1 MNRIYLNL
9 KLVLVAV
16 FSFIGMSVGAIEVTD
31 VLNQDVTG
39 VTGTTYT
46 SFSDKQVTSDAIYA
60 GQCAGDKSSIQLR
73 SNNNNSGVI
82 TTTSGGVI
90 KKVVVVWNEGTNS
103 TRELNIYGSNS
114 AYENAADLYSQETQ
128 GTLIGTLKFSEATEG
143 VSTLEVEDSYS
154 YIGFRSKSGALYLT
168 SVSITWE
175 SNAVAPTVQKPTI
188 TPAAGTY
195 FSEQTVT
202 ITAEEGVEVFY
213 TLNGG
218 DETKYESPFTVSED
232 TEIVAY
238 AKKGEDKSAETK
250 ATLTFGPIYTTF
262 AAANEA
268 ATADRIVSRLTFT
281 EALVTFVSGQ
291 NTYIQDAT
299 SAMLIYGTTTLK
311 AGDKITGNI
320 DGQLYTYNGLPEV
333 ANPTYDVEVVSSD
346 NEVTPKLILADDLA
360 AHPMN
365 YVSQYVAIRNAVFE
379 ADAEGNAKANYN
391 FTAAGAS
398 LVLRNNFQVDLSIS
412 ASSAYAVSGLVTVY
426 NSTVQVYP
434 TAAEDIVELKY
445 ETANLDFEATEPITD
460 GICTYA
466 KDMSKNGTVHFGA
479 QPVDGWNV
487 LNVTDNIYEGS
498 DRGVLDQKA
507 GGVFEYGSDAW
518 LGGAEYK
525 APAAAPEGSSGTKAL
540 GLVSVWG
547 GNNAIIQYTQDIV
560 LDEGSYELEVV
571 VMNTAGTNALTKNLI
586 GFIAEDGTEYLAK
599 TKSYPVGEWTTEV
612 ISFTLDKKTFGQLS
626 LGLQNASGSGAAPH
640 LFIDG
645 VAINTIAP
653 TVALH
658 KELAD
663 ALIDATATVEAKA
676 NVGDQLFQK
685 PEDAYDTFAGVV
697 STQKEVSE
705 NAEATEQQ
713 LRDAIAAL
721 QDAVA
726 TYAAAVNAPEADA
739 EYSLQLKD
747 GGMYMSLNEG
757 TNLSAD
763 PAPLKFVAVEGGYAI
778 TDGNE
783 YVACTGTGNN
793 VWSMGVATEPYAWV
807 VTLQDGYYHIAKASN
822 SAQHIGVDN
831 TGAGSACYADKGVS
845 DKSLWTIAPYVK
857 VEPVDVTDLIKNP
870 AYLENGYDG
879 WTYSENGF
887 KPREYE
893 APMNLITYN
902 GNAAFEVSQTIEN
915 VPAGLYKL
923 TVNAFYRAGS
933 LDDEKAKIAAG
944 TELEKELTMY
954 AAVGDDTYSHKV
966 MNLSE
971 GATDVAYGEGTTM
984 LDNGKFVPNSAAE
997 SRAWYIAGEYTNEV
1011 LFNVFEDG
1019 SVTIGLSKNE
1029 GLPSDYCPIGAW
1041 QLYRLGD
1048 ADAEKAQ
1055 PDVVPVDPVQQ
1066 AYEKAL
1072 AAVEDGGNYRIFTA
1086 VEGKKYYVTADG
1098 LLTNV
1103 ADDGGIFTITKVTGG
1118 SYKEYGYK
1126 IDSGSKRFTNP
1137 PLMDNVADLTTK
1149 VFATTTNNRND
1160 WEAQVL
1166 FLNEEGMYAIRSCNT
1181 ADATSSWGD
1190 AGRTYWTYVVEEA
1203 PTPQYT
1209 YELTYN
1215 WMLESVVPI
1224 NVTYALVESDGTTEV
1239 KSVTKKQVS
1248 YSAVSVPSDLTSS
1261 VAYDYDV
1268 QGTIGEEDCTIKVVR
1283 SFKAGVVHT
1292 LADLSNSKAYTIRC
1306 DRGALLTTNDYL
1318 ASTAHG
1324 SLTQAEA
1331 ANFAVISY
1339 EDHYYLY
1346 SVADNKFVTNSGAL
1360 ADELVS
1366 GVEDAIILEAKTD
1379 PYFLSYFIINGAK
1392 NGLNT
1397 NGNDPYG
1404 YVINTWMT
1412 ADAGNQYYLIE
1423 AADFDATEAL
1433 AILEEAFH
1441 PEYAISIAVIEN
1453 GTVQADKTK
1462 AKEGETVTLTITP
1475 AEGYILDAVTVMA
1488 GEEPVTVTD
1497 NTFVMPAG
1505 DVTISATFVLPD
1517 SISALAA
1524 EGKAEIFDLNGRKV
1538 SKVLRGGIYIIN
1550 GKRVAVK

>member
-1 MNRIYLNL
+1 MKKFLLSLISFFALMPL
-9 KLVLVAV
+9 FAETWEKATEIAVGDVVVLAV
-16 FSFIGMSVGAIEVTD
+16 DNGTVTKELST
-31 VLNQDVTG
+31 V
-39 VTGTTYT
+39 
-46 SFSDKQVTSDAIYA
+46 
-60 GQCAGDKSSIQLR
+60 
-73 SNNNNSGVI
+73 
-82 TTTSGGVI
+82 TTSGTTIGQVVDYESIPAGVYPLT
-90 KKVVVVWNEGTNS
+90 VVAGTDEGTFAFKNS
-103 TRELNIYGSNS
+103 DGAYLAWSSGNSLKTIAEIEASSSWTATYNNGKWDIYNVGTTDRKLQ
-114 AYENAADLYSQETQ
+114 YNASSPRFACYTSKQTAVDLWKTVADGKLAKPS
-128 GTLIGTLKFSEATEG
+128 LPSS
-143 VSTLEVEDSYS
+143 STFFD
-154 YIGFRSKSGALYLT
+154 SKSVAISADEGAIIYYTVNGEDPTAESPVYSEPLIITETTTVKAIAVKDDQT
-168 SVSITWE
+168 SD
-175 SNAVAPTVQKPTI
+175 VAE
-188 TPAAGTY
+188 GTY
-195 FSEQTVT
+195 
-202 ITAEEGVEVFY
+202 
-213 TLNGG
+213 TL
-218 DETKYESPFTVSED
+218 
-232 TEIVAY
+232 
-238 AKKGEDKSAETK
+238 
-250 ATLTFGPIYTTF
+250 GPIYTTF
-262 AAANEA
+262 ASANEA
-268 ATADRIVSRLTFT
+268 ASSDRIVSRLTFT

-291 NTYIQDAT
+291 NAYVQDAT
-299 SAMLIYGTTTLK
+299 GAMLIYGTTTLK
-311 AGDKITGNI
+311 AGDKISGNI
-320 DGQLYTYNGLPEV
+320 DGQLYSYNGLPEV
-333 ANPTYDVEVVSSD
+333 ANPTYDVEVVSSE
-346 NEVTPKLILADDLA
+346 NEVLPTAVSAADLA
-360 AHPMN
+360 ANPMK
-365 YVSQYVAIRNAVFE
+365 YISQYVVVSDAVF
-379 ADAEGNAKANYN
+379 ADDIAETAPGKANNFN
-391 FTAAGAS
+391 FTVGETT
-398 LVLRNNFQVDLSIS
+398 LILRNNFKVDL
-412 ASSAYAVSGLVTVY
+412 AATAGTLYKVAGFVTVY
-426 NSTVQVYP
+426 NTNVQLYP
-434 TAAEDIVELKY
+434 TATTDLTEIVVAEP
-445 ETANLDFEATEPITD
+445 TNLDFSLTTPVEA
-460 GICTYA
+460 GVRTYA
-466 KDMSKNGTVHFGA
+466 KDLQAEGETSGA
-479 QPVDGWNV
+479 QPVEGWTITSNG
-487 LNVTDNIYEGS
+487 DA
-498 DRGVLDQKA
+498 RAAGVYA
-507 GGVFEYGSDAW
+507 YGSEPF
-518 LGGAEYK
+518 LGGDGYY
-525 APAAAPEGSSGTKAL
+525 APAVNPLDEATGNAL
-540 GLVSVWG
+540 GIVAVWS
-547 GNNAIIQYTQDIV
+547 ATTQYTQEIV
-560 LDEGSYELEVV
+560 LQ
-571 VMNTAGTNALTKNLI
+571 AGNYKLSVPVYNSKGGTSEIAKNLI
-586 GFIAEDGTEYLAK
+586 GFIASDGTEYLATAK
-599 TKSYPVGEWTTEV
+599 TYPVDTWTEEE
-612 ISFTLDKKTFGQLS
+612 ISFTLKNTTRGVLS
-626 LGLQNASGSGAAPH
+626 LGYSMTNAGSGSAPH

-645 VAINTIAP
+645 VTINVITEEE
-653 TVALH
+653 VLH
-658 KELAD
+658 NELAA
-663 ALIDATATVEAKA
+663 ALVDATATVEAKA

-726 TYAAAVNAPEADA
+726 TYAAAVNAPEAEQ
-739 EYSLQLKD
+739 EYTLQLKD

-757 TNLSAD
+757 TKLSAD
-763 PAPLKFVAVEGGYAI
+763 PAPLKFVAFEGGYAI

-783 YVACTGTGNN
+783 YVALTGTGDND
-793 VWSMGVATEPYAWV
+793 WTMGVATEPYAWV
-807 VTLQDGYYHIAKASN
+807 VTLQDGYYHIAKVGN
-822 SAQHIGVDN
+822 SAHHIGVDN
-831 TGAGSACYADKGVS
+831 TGAGSACYANKGVS
-845 DKSLWTIAPYVK
+845 DKSLWTIAAYVK

-870 AYLENGYDG
+870 AYLENGYEG

-887 KPREYE
+887 KAREYE
-893 APMNLITYN
+893 APMNLITYS

-954 AAVGDDTYSHKV
+954 AAVADDTYSHKV

-1137 PLMDNVADLTTK
+1137 PLKDNVADLTTK
-1149 VFATTTNNRND
+1149 VFATTTDNRND

-1261 VAYDYDV
+1261 FAYDYDV

-1283 SFKAGVVHT
+1283 SFKAGIVHT

-1306 DRGALLTTNDYL
+1306 DRGALLTKDDYL
-1318 ASTAHG
+1318 ASTSHS

-1346 SVADNKFVTNSGAL
+1346 SVSDKKFVTNNGAL
-1360 ADELVS
+1360 ADEPVN
-1366 GVEDAIILEAKTD
+1366 GVEDAIIMEAQTD
-1379 PYFLSYFIINGAK
+1379 PYFFAYFTIDGTNC
-1392 NGLNT
+1392 GLNT

-1412 ADAGNQYYLIE
+1412 VDAGNQYYLIE

-1433 AILEEAFH
+1433 AILDATFH
-1441 PEYAISIAVIEN
+1441 PEYTITIAVLEN
-1453 GTVQADKTK
+1453 GTVEADKAK
-1462 AKEGETVTLTITP
+1462 AKAGETVTLTITP

-1488 GEEPVTVTD
+1488 GEESVTVTD

-1505 DVTISATFVLPD
+1505 DVTISATFTIPVG
-1517 SISALAA
+1517 INALSA
-1524 EGKAEIFDLNGRKV
+1524 EGNAEIFDLSGRKV
-1538 SKVLRGGIYIIN
+1538 SKVQRGGIYVIN

>member
-1 MNRIYLNL
+1 MKKFLL
-9 KLVLVAV
+9 SLLAL
-16 FSFIGMSVGAIEVTD
+16 FSFFSVAHAEEEIMSITFPATGGESVNSYTD
-31 VLNQDVTG
+31 TWNATVDGNVWVINGFNTNRNGWEFIKCGRKNNDHTASI
-39 VTGTTYT
+39 T
-46 SFSDKQVTSDAIYA
+46 SPAVDDA
-60 GQCAGDKSSIQLR
+60 
-73 SNNNNSGVI
+73 VI
-82 TTTSGGVI
+82 T
-90 KKVVVVWNEGTNS
+90 KVVVAVQKTANVTAASLTILNGVTEVNTIDVTESFAVGNVEIPIEGAVA
-103 TRELNIYGSNS
+103 G
-114 AYENAADLYSQETQ
+114 YSFKLT
-128 GTLIGTLKFSEATEG
+128 IAS
-143 VSTLEVEDSYS
+143 
-154 YIGFRSKSGALYLT
+154 SGANANGTTWIDGVTLYGNPT
-168 SVSITWE
+168 AAPSVAKPVI
-175 SNAVAPTVQKPTI
+175 APAT
-188 TPAAGTY
+188 GTY
-195 FSEQTVT
+195 YSEQTVT
-202 ITAEEGVEVFY
+202 ITAEEGATIFY
-213 TLNGG
+213 TLNDG
-218 DETKYESPFTVSED
+218 EAAEYTAPFTVSE
-232 TEIVAY
+232 TTTITAY
-238 AKKGEDKSAETK
+238 AKKGEDVSGNVT
-250 ATLTFGPIYTTF
+250 ATLTFAPTYTTF

-268 ATADRIVSRLTFT
+268 ATKDKVAVRLTFT

-291 NTYIQDAT
+291 NAYVQDAT
-299 SAMLIYGTTTLK
+299 GAMLIYGTTTLK
-311 AGDKITGNI
+311 AGDKISGNI
-320 DGQLYTYNGLPEV
+320 DGQLYSYNGLPEV
-333 ANPTYDVEVVSSD
+333 ANPTYNVEVVSSE
-346 NEVTPKLILADDLA
+346 NEVLPTAVSAADLA
-360 AHPMN
+360 ANPMK
-365 YVSQYVAIRNAVFE
+365 YISQYVVLKNAVFE
-379 ADAEGNAKANYN
+379 SDAEGDAKNNYN
-391 FTAAGAS
+391 FTAAGS
-398 LVLRNNFQVDLSIS
+398 SFVLRNNFKVNLSIS

-466 KDMSKNGTVHFGA
+466 KDMSKNGTVHFGT

-518 LGGAEYK
+518 LGGKDYK

-547 GNNAIIQYTQDIV
+547 GNNAIVQYTQDIV
-560 LDEGSYELEVV
+560 LEEGSYELEVV
-571 VMNTAGTNALTKNLI
+571 IMNTAGTNALTKNLI

-726 TYAAAVNAPEADA
+726 TYAAAVNAPEAEQ
-739 EYSLQLKD
+739 EYTLQLKD

-757 TNLSAD
+757 TKLSAD
-763 PAPLKFVAVEGGYAI
+763 PAPLKFVAFEGGYAI

-783 YVACTGTGNN
+783 YVALTGTGDND
-793 VWSMGVATEPYAWV
+793 WTMGVATEPYAWV
-807 VTLQDGYYHIAKASN
+807 VTLQDGYYHIAKVGN
-822 SAQHIGVDN
+822 SAHHIGVDN
-831 TGAGSACYADKGVS
+831 TGAGSACYANKGVS
-845 DKSLWTIAPYVK
+845 DKSLWTIAAYVK

-870 AYLENGYDG
+870 AYLENGYEG

-887 KPREYE
+887 KAREYE
-893 APMNLITYN
+893 APMNLITYS

-954 AAVGDDTYSHKV
+954 AAVADDTYSHKV

-1118 SYKEYGYK
+1118 AYKEYGYK

-1137 PLMDNVADLTTK
+1137 PLKDNVADLTTK
-1149 VFATTTNNRND
+1149 VFATTTDNRND

-1261 VAYDYDV
+1261 FAYDYDV

-1283 SFKAGVVHT
+1283 TFKAGVVHT
-1292 LADLSNSKAYTIRC
+1292 LADLSNAKAYTIRC
-1306 DRGALLTTNDYL
+1306 DRGALLPTDDYL
-1318 ASTAHG
+1318 ASTSHS

-1346 SVADNKFVTNSGAL
+1346 SVSDKKFVTNNGAL
-1360 ADELVS
+1360 ADEPVN
-1366 GVEDAIILEAKTD
+1366 GVEDAIILEAKAD
-1379 PYFLSYFIINGAK
+1379 PYFFSYFIINGAK

-1412 ADAGNQYYLIE
+1412 ADAGNQYYMIE

-1433 AILEEAFH
+1433 AILDATFH
-1441 PEYAISIAVIEN
+1441 PEYTITIAVLEN
-1453 GTVQADKTK
+1453 GTVEADKAK

-1497 NTFVMPAG
+1497 NTFVMPAA
-1505 DVTISATFVLPD
+1505 DVTISATFTIPVG
-1517 SISALAA
+1517 INALSA
-1524 EGKAEIFDLNGRKV
+1524 EGNAEIFDLSGRKV
-1538 SKVLRGGIYIIN
+1538 SKVQRGGIYVIN

>member
-1 MNRIYLNL
+1 MALTFPATGGENIGSYTATWNATVDGNTWAIDGFNSNKWQNDWTYIKCGRKNNEHTASITSP
-9 KLVLVAV
+9 AV
-16 FSFIGMSVGAIEVTD
+16 DNA
-31 VLNQDVTG
+31 
-39 VTGTTYT
+39 
-46 SFSDKQVTSDAIYA
+46 
-60 GQCAGDKSSIQLR
+60 
-73 SNNNNSGVI
+73 VI
-82 TTTSGGVI
+82 T
-90 KKVVVVWNEGTNS
+90 KVVVAVQQTSNVTAVS
-103 TRELNIYGSNS
+103 LTVLNG
-114 AYENAADLYSQETQ
+114 
-128 GTLIGTLKFSEATEG
+128 ATEVKTIDVTENFATG
-143 VSTLEVEDSYS
+143 NVEIPIEGAVAGYS
-154 YIGFRSKSGALYLT
+154 YKLTIVSSSASKNGTTVIEGVTLYGNPT
-168 SVSITWE
+168 
-175 SNAVAPTVQKPTI
+175 VAPTVAKPEI
-188 TPAAGTY
+188 TPATGTY
-195 FSEQTVT
+195 YSEQTVT
-202 ITAEEGVEVFY
+202 ITAEEGATIYYSLNDGEAAEY
-213 TLNGG
+213 T
-218 DETKYESPFTVSED
+218 EPFTVSE
-232 TEIVAY
+232 TTTITAY
-238 AKKGEDKSAETK
+238 AKKGEDVSGNVT
-250 ATLTFGPIYTTF
+250 ATLTFATTYTTF

-268 ATADRIVSRLTFT
+268 ATKDKAAIRLTFT

-291 NTYIQDAT
+291 NAYIQDGT
-299 SAMLIYGTTTLK
+299 GAMLIYGTTTLK
-311 AGDKITGNI
+311 AGDKISGNI
-320 DGQLYTYNGLPEV
+320 DGELYTYNGLPEV
-333 ANPTYDVEVVSSD
+333 ASPTLDVEVVSSD
-346 NEVTPKLILADDLA
+346 NEVVPTAVSAADLA
-360 AHPMN
+360 ANPLK
-365 YVSQYVAIRNAVFE
+365 YVSQYVVVSDAVF
-379 ADAEGNAKANYN
+379 ADDIAETAPGKANNFN
-391 FTAAGAS
+391 FTVGETT
-398 LVLRNNFQVDLSIS
+398 LILRNNFKVDL
-412 ASSAYAVSGLVTVY
+412 AATAGTLYKVAGFVTVY
-426 NSTVQVYP
+426 NTNVQLYP
-434 TAAEDIVELKY
+434 TATTDLTEIVVAEP
-445 ETANLDFEATEPITD
+445 TNLDFSLTTPVEA
-460 GICTYA
+460 GVRTYA
-466 KDMSKNGTVHFGA
+466 KDLQAEGETSGA
-479 QPVDGWNV
+479 QPVEGWTITSNG
-487 LNVTDNIYEGS
+487 DA
-498 DRGVLDQKA
+498 RAAGVYA
-507 GGVFEYGSDAW
+507 YGSEPF
-518 LGGAEYK
+518 LGGDGYY
-525 APAAAPEGSSGTKAL
+525 APAVNPLGEATGNAL
-540 GLVSVWG
+540 GIVAVWS
-547 GNNAIIQYTQDIV
+547 ATTQYTQEIV
-560 LDEGSYELEVV
+560 LQ
-571 VMNTAGTNALTKNLI
+571 AGNYKLSVPVYNSKGGTSEIAKNLI
-586 GFIAEDGTEYLAK
+586 GFIASDGTEYLATAK
-599 TKSYPVGEWTTEV
+599 TYPVDTWTEEE
-612 ISFTLDKKTFGQLS
+612 ISFTLKNTTRGVLS
-626 LGLQNASGSGAAPH
+626 LGYSMTNAGSGSAPH

-645 VAINTIAP
+645 VTINVITEEE
-653 TVALH
+653 VLH
-658 KELAD
+658 NELAA
-663 ALIDATATVEAKA
+663 ALVEATAIVEAKA
-676 NVGDQLFQK
+676 NVGDELFQI
-685 PEDAYDTFAGVV
+685 PESAFETFADVV
-697 STQKEVSE
+697 AAQQLVSE
-705 NAEATEQQ
+705 NDEATEEQ

-721 QDAVA
+721 QEAVA
-726 TYAAAVNAPEADA
+726 TYAAAVNAPDADT
-739 EYSLQLKD
+739 EYALQLKD
-747 GGMYMSLNEG
+747 GGMYMSLDEG
-757 TNLSAD
+757 TKLSAD
-763 PAPLKFVAVEGGYAI
+763 PAPLKFVAIEGGYAI
-778 TDGNE
+778 TDGTY
-783 YVACTGTGNN
+783 YVANTSENAWT
-793 VWSMGVATEPYAWV
+793 MGVATEPYAWI

-822 SAQHIGVDN
+822 TAQHIGVDN

-923 TVNAFYRAGS
+923 IVNAFYRAGS

-971 GATDVAYGEGTTM
+971 GATDVAYGEGTTT

-1019 SVTIGLSKNE
+1019 SVTIGLSKNV

-1048 ADAEKAQ
+1048 ADAEKAK

-1066 AYEKAL
+1066 AYEDAL
-1072 AAVEDGGNYRIFTA
+1072 AAVEDGGNYRIFTE
-1086 VEGKKYYVTADG
+1086 VEGQKYYVTVDG
-1098 LLTNV
+1098 SLTSV

-1137 PLMDNVADLTTK
+1137 PLKDNVADLTK
-1149 VFATTTNNRND
+1149 GVFATTTGDRND

-1166 FLNEEGMYAIRSCNT
+1166 FLSEGLFAIRSCNVP
-1181 ADATSSWGD
+1181 DGTSSWND

-1209 YELTYN
+1209 YDLTYA
-1215 WMLESVVPI
+1215 WQLEAVVPI
-1224 NVTYALVESDGTTEV
+1224 EVTYALKEADGTEV
-1239 KSVTKKQVS
+1239 TSVTKKQVAN
-1248 YSAVSVPSDLTSS
+1248 SAISVPADLTSHF
-1261 VAYDYDV
+1261 AYTYSIE
-1268 QGTIGEEDCTIKVVR
+1268 GTIGDADCTITVVR
-1283 SFKAGVVHT
+1283 TFKPGVVHA

-1346 SVADNKFVTNSGAL
+1346 SVADKKFVTNSGAL

-1488 GEEPVTVTD
+1488 GEESVTVTD

-1517 SISALAA
+1517 NISALAA

>member
-291 NTYIQDAT
+291 NAYVQDAT
-299 SAMLIYGTTTLK
+299 GAMLIYGTTTLK
-311 AGDKITGNI
+311 AGDKISGNI
-320 DGQLYTYNGLPEV
+320 DGQLYSYNGLPEV
-333 ANPTYDVEVVSSD
+333 ANPTYNVEVVSSE
-346 NEVTPKLILADDLA
+346 NEVLPTAVSAADLA
-360 AHPMN
+360 ANPMK
-365 YVSQYVAIRNAVFE
+365 YISQYVVLKNAVFE
-379 ADAEGNAKANYN
+379 SDAEGDAKNNYN
-391 FTAAGAS
+391 FTAAGS
-398 LVLRNNFQVDLSIS
+398 SFVLRNNFKVNLSIS
-412 ASSAYAVSGLVTVY
+412 ASSAYAVAGLVTIY
-426 NSTVQVYP
+426 NSTLQIYP
-434 TAAEDIVELKY
+434 TAVEDIVELSY

-525 APAAAPEGSSGTKAL
+525 APTAAPEGSSGTKAL

-726 TYAAAVNAPEADA
+726 TYAAAVNAPEAEQ
-739 EYSLQLKD
+739 EYTLQLKD

-757 TNLSAD
+757 TKLSAD
-763 PAPLKFVAVEGGYAI
+763 PAPLKFVAFEGGYAI

-783 YVACTGTGNN
+783 YVALTGTGGND
-793 VWSMGVATEPYAWV
+793 WTMGVATEPYAWV
-807 VTLQDGYYHIAKASN
+807 VTLQDGYYHIAKVGN
-822 SAQHIGVDN
+822 SAHHIGVDN
-831 TGAGSACYADKGVS
+831 TGAGSACYANKGVS
-845 DKSLWTIAPYVK
+845 DKSLWTIAAYVK

-870 AYLENGYDG
+870 AYLENGYEG

-887 KPREYE
+887 KAREYE
-893 APMNLITYN
+893 APMNLITYS

-954 AAVGDDTYSHKV
+954 AAVADDTYSHKV

-1118 SYKEYGYK
+1118 AYKEYGYK

-1137 PLMDNVADLTTK
+1137 PLKDNVADLTTK

-1261 VAYDYDV
+1261 FAYDYDV

-1283 SFKAGVVHT
+1283 TFKAGVVHT
-1292 LADLSNSKAYTIRC
+1292 LADLSNAKAYTIRC
-1306 DRGALLTTNDYL
+1306 DRGALLTKDDYL
-1318 ASTAHG
+1318 ASTSHS

-1346 SVADNKFVTNSGAL
+1346 SVSDKKFVTNNGAL
-1360 ADELVS
+1360 ADEPVN
-1366 GVEDAIILEAKTD
+1366 GVEDAIILEAKVD
-1379 PYFLSYFIINGAK
+1379 PYFFSYFTVEGK
-1392 NGLNT
+1392 NCGLNT
-1397 NGNDPYG
+1397 NGSGSYG
-1404 YVINTWMT
+1404 CVIDSWMT
-1412 ADAGNQYYLIE
+1412 ADAGNQYYMIE

-1433 AILEEAFH
+1433 AILDATFH
-1441 PEYAISIAVIEN
+1441 PEYTITIAVLEN
-1453 GTVQADKTK
+1453 GTVEADKAK
-1462 AKEGETVTLTITP
+1462 AKAGETVTLTITP
-1475 AEGYILDAVTVMA
+1475 AEGYILDTVTVMA
-1488 GEEPVTVTD
+1488 GEESVTVTD

-1505 DVTISATFVLPD
+1505 DVTISATFTIPVG
-1517 SISALAA
+1517 INALSA
-1524 EGKAEIFDLNGRKV
+1524 EGNAEIFDLSGRKV
-1538 SKVLRGGIYIIN
+1538 SKVQRGGIYVIN

>member
-1 MNRIYLNL
+1 MKKFLL
-9 KLVLVAV
+9 SLLAL
-16 FSFIGMSVGAIEVTD
+16 FSFSFFAHAEEEIMALTFPAVGGESVGSYTD
-31 VLNQDVTG
+31 TWNATVDENVWVINGFNSNRNGWGYIKCGRKNTEH
-39 VTGTTYT
+39 TASIT
-46 SFSDKQVTSDAIYA
+46 SPAVDNA
-60 GQCAGDKSSIQLR
+60 
-73 SNNNNSGVI
+73 VI
-82 TTTSGGVI
+82 T
-90 KKVVVVWNEGTNS
+90 KVVV
-103 TRELNIYGSNS
+103 
-114 AYENAADLYSQETQ
+114 A
-128 GTLIGTLKFSEATEG
+128 
-143 VSTLEVEDSYS
+143 
-154 YIGFRSKSGALYLT
+154 
-168 SVSITWE
+168 
-175 SNAVAPTVQKPTI
+175 VQKTSNVTAVSLTILNGEAEVNTIDVTESFATGNVEIPIEGAAAGYAYKLTIASSAASGNGTTWIDGVTLYGNLTAAPSVAKPVI
-188 TPAAGTY
+188 TPATGTY
-195 FSEQTVT
+195 YSEQTVT
-202 ITAEEGVEVFY
+202 ITAEEGAEIYY
-213 TLNGG
+213 TLNAG
-218 DETKYESPFTVSED
+218 EEAKYEAPFAISE
-232 TEIVAY
+232 TTTITAY
-238 AKKGEDKSAETK
+238 AKKGEDVSGNVT
-250 ATLTFGPIYTTF
+250 ATLTFAPTYTTF

-268 ATADRIVSRLTFT
+268 ATKDKVAVRLTFT
-281 EALVTFVSGQ
+281 EALVTYVNGS
-291 NTYIQDAT
+291 NAYIQDET

-412 ASSAYAVSGLVTVY
+412 ASSAYAVAGLVTIFKDA
-426 NSTVQVYP
+426 VQLYP
-434 TAAEDIVELKY
+434 IASEDIEELIY
-445 ETANLDFEATEPITD
+445 TTSNLDFEASEPIAD

-466 KDMSKNGTVHFGA
+466 KDMTANGTVHFGA
-479 QPVDGWNV
+479 QPVDGWDV
-487 LNVTDNIYEGS
+487 LNETDNIYDGS
-498 DRGVLDQKA
+498 DRGALDQKA
-507 GGVFEYGSDAW
+507 GGVFAYGSDAW
-518 LGGAEYK
+518 LGGKDFK
-525 APAAAPEGSSGTKAL
+525 APAAAPEGSSSTKAL

-547 GNNAIIQYTQDIV
+547 GNNAIIQYTQDVV
-560 LDEGSYELEVV
+560 LEEGSYELEVV
-571 VMNTAGTNALTKNLI
+571 LINTAGTNALTKNLI
-586 GFIAEDGTEYLAK
+586 GFIAEDDTEYLAK
-599 TKSYPVGEWTTEV
+599 TTKYPVGEWTTETV
-612 ISFTLDKKTFGQLS
+612 SFTLDKKTFGKLS
-626 LGLQNASGSGAAPH
+626 LGLQNGSGSGAAPH
-640 LFIDG
+640 LFIDC
-645 VAINTIAP
+645 ISIKTIAP

-663 ALIDATATVEAKA
+663 LLVDAQATVEAKA
-676 NVGDQLFQK
+676 NVGDELFQK
-685 PEDAYDTFAGVV
+685 PEAAFDAFAEVV
-697 STQKEVSE
+697 VAQQLVSE
-705 NAEATEQQ
+705 NEEATAEELQAAI
-713 LRDAIAAL
+713 DAL
-721 QDAVA
+721 KEAVA
-726 TYAAAVNAPEADA
+726 TYAAAVNAPDA
-739 EYSLQLKD
+739 EKEYSLQLKD

-783 YVACTGTGNN
+783 YVACTGTGSN

-822 SAQHIGVDN
+822 TAQHIGVDN
-831 TGAGSACYADKGVS
+831 TAAGSPCYADKAVN
-845 DKSLWTIAPYVK
+845 DKSLWTIAEYVK
-857 VEPVDVTDLIKNP
+857 VEPVDMTNLIKNP
-870 AYLENGYDG
+870 AYLENGYEG

-887 KPREYE
+887 KAREYE
-893 APMNLITYN
+893 APMNLITYS

-923 TVNAFYRAGS
+923 IVNAFYRAGS

-954 AAVGDDTYSHKV
+954 AAIGDDTYSHKV

-971 GATDVAYGEGTTM
+971 GATDVAYGDGTTT

-1048 ADAEKAQ
+1048 ADADRAK

-1066 AYEKAL
+1066 AYEDAL
-1072 AAVEDGGNYRIFTA
+1072 AAVEDGSNYRIFTE
-1086 VEGKKYYVTADG
+1086 VEGKKYYVTVDG
-1098 LLTNV
+1098 SLTGV
-1103 ADDGGIFTITKVTGG
+1103 ADEGGIFTITKVTGG
-1118 SYKEYGYK
+1118 AYKEYGYK

-1137 PLMDNVADLTTK
+1137 PLKDNVADLTRG
-1149 VFATTTNNRND
+1149 VFATTDGNRND

-1166 FLNEEGMYAIRSCNT
+1166 FLSEGLFAIRSCNV
-1181 ADATSSWGD
+1181 ADGTSSWND

-1209 YELTYN
+1209 YDLTYA
-1215 WMLESVVPI
+1215 WQLEAVVPI
-1224 NVTYALVESDGTTEV
+1224 EVTYALVEVDGTEV
-1239 KSVTKKQVS
+1239 TSVVKKQVANS
-1248 YSAVSVPSDLTSS
+1248 GISVPASMTSNF
-1261 VAYDYDV
+1261 AYTYSTE
-1268 QGTIGEEDCTIKVVR
+1268 GTIGDADCTITVVR
-1283 SFKAGVVHT
+1283 TFKPGVVHA

-1306 DRGALLTTNDYL
+1306 DRGALLTKDDYL
-1318 ASTAHG
+1318 ASTAHS
-1324 SLTQAEA
+1324 SLTKAEA
-1331 ANFAVISY
+1331 SNFAVINF
-1339 EDHYYLY
+1339 EDHYYIY
-1346 SVADNKFVTNSGAL
+1346 SVADKKFVTNTGAL
-1360 ADELVS
+1360 ADEPAN
-1366 GVEDAIILEAKTD
+1366 GIEDALILEAKTD

-1433 AILEEAFH
+1433 AILDATFH
-1441 PEYAISIAVIEN
+1441 PEYAITIAEIEN
-1453 GTVQADKTK
+1453 GTVEADKAK
-1462 AKEGETVTLTITP
+1462 AKAGETVTLTITP
-1475 AEGYILDAVTVMA
+1475 AEGYILDTVTVTA
-1488 GEEPVTVTD
+1488 GEEAITVTD

-1505 DVTISATFVLPD
+1505 DVTISATFILPD
-1517 SISALAA
+1517 SISALVVD
-1524 EGKAEIFDLNGRKV
+1524 GKAEIFDLSGRKV
-1538 SKVLRGGIYIIN
+1538 NKVQRGGIYVIN

>member
-1 MNRIYLNL
+1 MALTFPATGGEN
-9 KLVLVAV
+9 
-16 FSFIGMSVGAIEVTD
+16 IGSYTATWNATVDGNTWAID
-31 VLNQDVTG
+31 GFNSNKWQNDW
-39 VTGTTYT
+39 TYIKCGRKNNEHTASIT
-46 SFSDKQVTSDAIYA
+46 SPTVDNA
-60 GQCAGDKSSIQLR
+60 
-73 SNNNNSGVI
+73 VI
-82 TTTSGGVI
+82 T
-90 KKVVVVWNEGTNS
+90 KVVVAVQQTSNVTAVS
-103 TRELNIYGSNS
+103 LTVLNG
-114 AYENAADLYSQETQ
+114 
-128 GTLIGTLKFSEATEG
+128 ATEVKTIDVTENFATG
-143 VSTLEVEDSYS
+143 NVEIPIEGAVAGYS
-154 YIGFRSKSGALYLT
+154 YKLTIVSSSASKNGTTVIEGVTLYGNPT
-168 SVSITWE
+168 VAP
-175 SNAVAPTVQKPTI
+175 AVAKPEI
-188 TPAAGTY
+188 TPATGTY
-195 FSEQTVT
+195 YSEQTVT
-202 ITAEEGVEVFY
+202 ITAEEGATIYYSLNDGEAAEY
-213 TLNGG
+213 T
-218 DETKYESPFTVSED
+218 EPFTVSE
-232 TEIVAY
+232 TTTITAY
-238 AKKGEDKSAETK
+238 AKKGEDVSGNVT
-250 ATLTFGPIYTTF
+250 ATLTFATTYTTF

-268 ATADRIVSRLTFT
+268 ATKDKVAVRLTFT

-291 NTYIQDAT
+291 NAYVQDAT
-299 SAMLIYGTTTLK
+299 GAMLIYGTTTLK
-311 AGDKITGNI
+311 AGDKISGNI
-320 DGQLYTYNGLPEV
+320 DGQLYSYNGLPEV
-333 ANPTYDVEVVSSD
+333 ANPTYNVEVVSSE
-346 NEVTPKLILADDLA
+346 NEVVPTAVSAADLA
-360 AHPMN
+360 ANPMK
-365 YVSQYVAIRNAVFE
+365 YISQYVVLKNAVFE
-379 ADAEGNAKANYN
+379 SDAEGDAKNNYN
-391 FTAAGAS
+391 FTAAGS
-398 LVLRNNFQVDLSIS
+398 SFVLRNNFKVNLSIS

-525 APAAAPEGSSGTKAL
+525 APTAAPEGSSGTKAL

-560 LDEGSYELEVV
+560 LEEGSYELEVV

-599 TKSYPVGEWTTEV
+599 TTKYPVGEWTTEV
-612 ISFTLDKKTFGQLS
+612 IAFTLEKKTFGQLS
-626 LGLQNASGSGAAPH
+626 LGIQNGSGSGAAPH

-726 TYAAAVNAPEADA
+726 TYAAAVNAPEAEQ
-739 EYSLQLKD
+739 EYTLQLKD

-757 TNLSAD
+757 TKLSAD

-778 TDGNE
+778 TDGTY
-783 YVACTGTGNN
+783 YVANTGDNAWT
-793 VWSMGVATEPYAWV
+793 MGVATEPYAWI
-807 VTLQDGYYHIAKASN
+807 VTLQDGYYHIAKAGN
-822 SAQHIGVDN
+822 TAQHIGVDN
-831 TGAGSACYADKGVS
+831 TAAGSACYADKGVS
-845 DKSLWTIAPYVK
+845 DKSLWTIAAYVK

-870 AYLENGYDG
+870 AYLENGYEG

-887 KPREYE
+887 KAREYE
-893 APMNLITYN
+893 APMNLITYS

-954 AAVGDDTYSHKV
+954 AAVADDTYSHKV

-1118 SYKEYGYK
+1118 SYKEYGYR

-1137 PLMDNVADLTTK
+1137 PLKDNVADLTTK

-1261 VAYDYDV
+1261 FAYDYDV
-1268 QGTIGEEDCTIKVVR
+1268 QGTIGEEDCTITVVR
-1283 SFKAGVVHT
+1283 TFKAGVVHS
-1292 LADLSNSKAYTIRC
+1292 LADLSNAKAYTIRC
-1306 DRGALLTTNDYL
+1306 DRGAFFTKDDYL
-1318 ASTAHG
+1318 ASTAHS

-1331 ANFAVISY
+1331 ANFAVINY

-1346 SVADNKFVTNSGAL
+1346 SVDDNKFVTNSGAL
-1360 ADELVS
+1360 ADEPVN
-1366 GVEDAIILEAKTD
+1366 GVEDAIIMEAQTD
-1379 PYFLSYFIINGAK
+1379 PYFFAYFTIDGTNC
-1392 NGLNT
+1392 GLNT

-1412 ADAGNQYYLIE
+1412 VDAGNQYYLIE
-1423 AADFDATEAL
+1423 AADFDATAPL
-1433 AILEEAFH
+1433 AILDAIFN
-1441 PEYAISIAVIEN
+1441 PEYAITIATIEN
-1453 GTVQADKTK
+1453 GTVEADKAK

-1475 AEGYILDAVTVMA
+1475 AEGYILDTVTVMA
-1488 GEEPVTVTD
+1488 GEESVTVTD
-1497 NTFVMPAG
+1497 NTFVMPAA
-1505 DVTISATFVLPD
+1505 DVTISATFTIPVG
-1517 SISALAA
+1517 INALSA
-1524 EGKAEIFDLNGRKV
+1524 EGNAEIFDLSGRKV
-1538 SKVLRGGIYIIN
+1538 SKVQRGGIYVIN